1 MREWPGYVA
10 VMGLIRGTFSLSNPT
25 RPDLA
30 PLEVSAL
37 ADSGAVHLCI
47 PEHLAIQLSLAE
59 LDRREVVLADGHR
72 RTVPYV
78 GPVEVR
84 FRNRRCFTG
93 AMVLGTEV
101 LLGAIPMDD
110 MDLVLRPQLQS
121 VDVNPESPNIP
132 VSVITGGRERHQGGR
147 PGRREPWCQ
156 CSDCRRLH
164 TLTMTI
170 SHASSPPPAAC
181 ATAGATAGPVG
192 AGLP

>member
-1 MREWPGYVA
+1 
-10 VMGLIRGTFSLSNPT
+10 MGLIRGYFTLINPT

-59 LDRREVVLADGHR
+59 LERREVVLADGRR

-93 AMVLGTEV
+93 AMVLGNEV
-101 LLGAIPMDD
+101 LLGAIPMAD
-110 MDLVLRPQLQS
+110 MDLVLRPQLQC

-132 VSVITGGRERHQGGR
+132 LSVAATPFEEMQVENKRDPQTAEVVLTPLPPSLTALSVRGYALHNDPDFQAEIT
-147 PGRREPWCQ
+147 
-156 CSDCRRLH
+156 
-164 TLTMTI
+164 MF
-170 SHASSPPPAAC
+170 
-181 ATAGATAGPVG
+181 G
-192 AGLP
+192 AGLRDSRPADPVQWTW